1 MENCEHKVFESPSI
15 SPLITVVTVVYNS
28 IANLEKTICSVTEQ
42 DYSKIE
48 YIVIDGG
55 STDGSIDIIQ
65 KHASNISVWISEK
78 DNGIYDAMNKGVN
91 MASGDWICFLNSGD
105 VFVDS
110 HIIGQVVA
118 EINQST
124 AKKDIVYGN
133 ILVQK
138 AGGLFKERIA
148 KEPCN
153 IHRMHFCHQSAFVRR
168 ELLQKFG
175 FDQRHPLSADL
186 KFFKQCY
193 YNGNPFVHLNFPVVI
208 YDTSGVSNTSRE
220 RGLRDNISVIK
231 EIDKGLKKCLFLF
244 RLYFV
249 IYWRKLTNSATGC

>member
-1 MENCEHKVFESPSI
+1 MENNDYKVFESSST

-28 IANLEKTICSVTEQ
+28 IANLEKTIRSVTEQ

-55 STDGSIDIIQ
+55 STDGSIDIIKEQ
-65 KHASNISVWISEK
+65 ASNLSAWVSEK
-78 DNGIYDAMNKGVN
+78 DNGIYDAMNKGIN

-105 VFVDS
+105 VFVNFQ
-110 HIIGQVVA
+110 IIGKIVE

-124 AKKDIVYGN
+124 TNKDIVYGN

-138 AGGLFKERIA
+138 AGGVLKERIA

-193 YNGNPFVHLNFPVVI
+193 YNGNPFVHLKFPVVI

-220 RGLRDNISVIK
+220 RGLRDNIAVIK
-231 EIDKGLKKCLFLF
+231 EIDKGLKKYLFLF

-249 IYWRKLTNSATGC
+249 IYWRKLANKKG